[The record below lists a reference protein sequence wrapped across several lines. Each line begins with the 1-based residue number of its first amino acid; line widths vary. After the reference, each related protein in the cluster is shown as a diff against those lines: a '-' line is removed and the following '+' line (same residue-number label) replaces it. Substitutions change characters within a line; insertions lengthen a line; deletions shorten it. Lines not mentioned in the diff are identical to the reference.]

1 VIVGAPRRLRRRGR
15 LRGELGAPEG
25 APALPLLIVDFDVL
39 GDVVLIDARRRQRAG
54 GGRLR
59 AVQRRPRL
67 RGWTITSVSCKLTTG
82 GRASC
87 AFAARR
93 RGFRLSGSGTVS
105 RRPSGTALAYRL
117 TARISRTGCRP
128 AAGSRCTRRAV
139 WRS

>member
-1 VIVGAPRRLRRRGR
+1 LPGASPLEPR
-15 LRGELGAPEG
+15 A
-25 APALPLLIVDFDVL
+25 
-39 GDVVLIDARRRQRAG
+39 ARTR
-54 GGRLR
+54 
-59 AVQRRPRL
+59 V
-67 RGWTITSVSCKLTTG
+67 RGWTITSVSCKRTTG

-105 RRPSGTALAYRL
+105 RRPSSTALAYRL